1 MLVRH
6 KSSIKYRAAREAG
19 SEQPSLRLFRG
30 FLPEDAGFRV
40 RLDVLNVFNTRNWR
54 NFELFPGN
62 ASAGPNPN
70 FGNHLDGVHA
80 TRTAKLSFGF
90 NW

>member
-1 MLVRH
+1 MQRVRL
-6 KSSIKYRAAREAG
+6 SYARRVAIETLK
-19 SEQPSLRLFRG
+19 LRSPGGRR
-30 FLPEDAGFRV
+30 FRV
-40 RLDVLNVFNTRNWR
+40 RFDVLNVFNTRNWR

-62 ASAGPNPN
+62 LVSGPNPN

-80 TRTAKLSFGF
+80 TRTAKLSVGF